1 MENQLGLVVKVLLL
15 SMVLSFLIKYVAPI
29 LPIPGTAT
37 NALILVL
44 LPTVIMA
51 IALAWRFQ
59 AQKQNS

>member
-1 MENQLGLVVKVLLL
+1 
-15 SMVLSFLIKYVAPI
+15 VLSVLIKYAAPI
-29 LPIPGTAT
+29 LPIAGTAT

-44 LPTVIMA
+44 LPSVIMA